1 MMAPPTNWASANC
14 QPINSQITNPIATLR
29 LVEANMKIID
39 AVKSADRANNDRA
52 SALAAYEHDE
62 LAAPSS
68 DARVADPTVSR
79 PSTRCIARRETNAC
93 TIPDSANPTTSAHN
107 VSHNI

>member
-14 QPINSQITNPIATLR
+14 QPTSSQITSLIAMLR

-39 AVKSADRANNDRA
+39 AVKSADRANSDFA
-52 SALAAYEHDE
+52 SALAAYEHEE

-68 DARVADPTVSR
+68 DR
-79 PSTRCIARRETNAC
+79 PGGRAG
-93 TIPDSANPTTSAHN
+93 
-107 VSHNI
+107 